1 MNTQTIQWQRKHI
14 AYALQKI
21 FEEQRLGVN
30 LDINSINAEFK
41 NENISNIIELIRLW
55 LTKKDDNDLL
65 TNDKSPYNYNFCNQI
80 NNPNTYSHIQY
91 MCGLLCKLVIGT
103 IVNKP
108 VIGSMPFKDA
118 VTELENRYD
127 QLNYYA
133 NPYN

>member
-30 LDINSINAEFK
+30 LDINSINSEFK

-65 TNDKSPYNYNFCNQI
+65 TNDKSPYNYNF
-80 NNPNTYSHIQY
+80 SHIQY

-103 IVNKP
+103 ILNKP